1 MARTTYLRQVGKG
14 GTWYFQRAV
23 PVDIQTILPQ
33 KSLLWSVSLRTDGRA
48 QAEQLVHK
56 HISKTDDTIRLARLQ
71 LNQADAIR
79 NLAAADRRMMKDA
92 GGVDGLISE
101 VNADVLSTR
110 FLDAS
115 IGLIDPDRVDRRI
128 AQTDAMDDA
137 ETLMRLNL
145 LRKSIAERAVLL
157 GKVGAIQT

>member
-1 MARTTYLRQVGKG
+1 MARTTYLKQVGKG
-14 GTWYFQRAV
+14 GTGYFQCAV

-33 KSLLWSVSLRTDGRA
+33 KSLLWSMSLRTDSRA

-79 NLAAADRRMMKDA
+79 NLPAANRRMMKDA

-101 VNADVLSTR
+101 VSADVLSEVPLKTTLKPPFTNPMTHKMKR
-110 FLDAS
+110 AS
-115 IGLIDPDRVDRRI
+115 PKSAI
-128 AQTDAMDDA
+128 A
-137 ETLMRLNL
+137 
-145 LRKSIAERAVLL
+145 
-157 GKVGAIQT
+157 